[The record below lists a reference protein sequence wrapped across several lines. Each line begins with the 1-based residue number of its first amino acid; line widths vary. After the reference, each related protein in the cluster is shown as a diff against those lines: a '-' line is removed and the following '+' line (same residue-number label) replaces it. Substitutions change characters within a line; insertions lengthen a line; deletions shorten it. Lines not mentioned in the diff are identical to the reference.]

1 VDGFFVLADASHNP
15 TSHSPA
21 KRNHHGFGRVLGIAA
36 ELNVMDDADGY
47 ALWDDSL
54 DTALFVL
61 AMGDI
66 G

>member
-21 KRNHHGFGRVLGIAA
+21 KRNHHGSGWGLGIAA
-36 ELNVMDDADGY
+36 GLSVMDDADGY

-54 DTALFVL
+54 YTALFVL
-61 AMGDI
+61 AMEGI